1 MGGEVMV
8 YIFNVIYLILLGC
21 SSSNKISLLN
31 KVSSMDEKEITN
43 RADADFCIKSK
54 EENVAKEDGDDLPK
68 GYTKLNRKTEDE
80 WSDSDDESDNKS
92 IEEENKSKSNDDIS
106 QQKGE
111 KRRSLLEDIPTVEG
125 LKREMSNK
133 YPEDDEDE
141 KKEKELPEGYT
152 KLNRKTEGEWS
163 DSDDESDNKSIEE
176 EKGSKS
182 SNNNISQQKG
192 EKRRSLLEDI
202 PTVEG

>member
-1 MGGEVMV
+1 MGEG
-8 YIFNVIYLILLGC
+8 
-21 SSSNKISLLN
+21 
-31 KVSSMDEKEITN
+31 
-43 RADADFCIKSK
+43 
-54 EENVAKEDGDDLPK
+54 
-68 GYTKLNRKTEDE
+68 E

-92 IEEENKSKSNDDIS
+92 IEEEKGSKSSNNNIS

-182 SNNNISQQKG
+182 SNNNLVNKRERKG
-192 EKRRSLLEDI
+192 EVCLKIYRQ
-202 PTVEG
+202 